1 LDMKEETS
9 EDYLARMLRVL
20 VHIQQNLDAPL
31 PLEELAAIALFSP
44 FHFHR
49 IFRGLI
55 GESVKEHVRR
65 LHLERAAHRLRHTG
79 QQMTEIALDA
89 GYQTLESFTRAFHRM
104 FSLSPSEFRARLG
117 VVAYGPAPS
126 GVHFVAEG
134 ALESFHPAPVKA
146 LPLEVRIEHLSE
158 MRVAFARHTGPYE
171 ETDAAYE
178 RLMTW
183 AGIRGL
189 LKPPVVI
196 FGVAYDDPTVTA
208 PENLRYDAALVIP
221 EDLKADGEIGVRAI
235 HGAKYAV
242 TTHCGSYETLGETYT
257 RFCGEWLP
265 LSGLE
270 LLPSPAL
277 EFYRNSPQDT
287 PPEKLLTDI
296 YMPLAT

>member
-1 LDMKEETS
+1 
-9 EDYLARMLRVL
+9 
-20 VHIQQNLDAPL
+20 
-31 PLEELAAIALFSP
+31 
-44 FHFHR
+44 
-49 IFRGLI
+49 
-55 GESVKEHVRR
+55 
-65 LHLERAAHRLRHTG
+65 LERAAHQLRHTG
-79 QQMTEIALDA
+79 QQITEIALDA
-89 GYQTLESFTRAFHRM
+89 GYQTLESFTRAFHHM
-104 FSLSPSEFRARLG
+104 FSQSPSEFRAQHG
-117 VVAYGPAPS
+117 VVAYGHAPS
-126 GVHFVAEG
+126 GVHFVPEG
-134 ALESFHPAPVKA
+134 ALENFHPAPVRA
-146 LPLEVRIEHLSE
+146 LPLEVRIEHLPE

-183 AGIRGL
+183 AGRRGL

-221 EDLKADGEIGVRAI
+221 EDLKVDGEIGARTI
-235 HGAKYAV
+235 QGGKYAV
-242 TTHCGSYETLGETYT
+242 TTHCGPYETLGETYT

-270 LLPSPAL
+270 FLPSPAL

-287 PPEKLLTDI
+287 PPEQLLTDI